1 GRASGRDIQSVGA
14 VRIGGAADLDEQLAI
29 EAVRV
34 GVHARSR
41 LRVAVNHDRVGDRRQ
56 SGSGGNR
63 PRSRGDGLDFGVRQG
78 AVVDSQLID
87 ESIKGI
93 TMSIK
98 ARSRPAP
105 DEDWERRIPN
115 RSRQWLARR
124 QYAVDE
130 ELDRRSVVGQ
140 RHVMERTGVCKCV
153 RTPYRHEPCGRL
165 HEAQQSARISR
176 TEEAEGTRTWP
187 GRLSLRDNE
196 LKLTWR
202 KRIELEPA

>member
-1 GRASGRDIQSVGA
+1 
-14 VRIGGAADLDEQLAI
+14 
-29 EAVRV
+29 
-34 GVHARSR
+34 
-41 LRVAVNHDRVGDRRQ
+41 
-56 SGSGGNR
+56 
-63 PRSRGDGLDFGVRQG
+63 RQG

-153 RTPYRHEPCGRL
+153 RTPYRPEPCGRL

-202 KRIELEPA
+202 KRIELEPALHGQLGHAIEISRVRNLDEIIEAV